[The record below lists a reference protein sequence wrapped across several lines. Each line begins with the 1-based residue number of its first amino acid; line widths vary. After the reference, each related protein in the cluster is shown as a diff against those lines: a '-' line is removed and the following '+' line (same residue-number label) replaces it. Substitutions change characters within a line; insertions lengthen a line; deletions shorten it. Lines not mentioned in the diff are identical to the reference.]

1 LMIFVNHLT
10 KQEKLDKSVLHQF
23 LLILNP
29 FAPHIS
35 EELNEMLG
43 FELLSNIAWP
53 EYDKS
58 KIIEEKIIIA
68 VQINGKRRG
77 QIEIEKG
84 LDKEQV
90 IEQIK
95 YDKSFDKY
103 FADKSTIKEI
113 YVENRLVNFVV
124 K

>member
-1 LMIFVNHLT
+1 M
-10 KQEKLDKSVLHQF
+10 DKSVLHHL

-29 FAPHIS
+29 FAPHLS

-43 FELLSNIAWP
+43 FETLVNIPWP
-53 EYDKS
+53 DYDETL
-58 KIIEEKIIIA
+58 IIEEKITIA
-68 VQINGKRRG
+68 VQFNGKRRG
-77 QIEIEKG
+77 EIEIEKD

-90 IEQIK
+90 IQQIMC
-95 YDKSFDKY
+95 DNSFDKY
-103 FADKSTIKEI
+103 FIDKTTIKEI